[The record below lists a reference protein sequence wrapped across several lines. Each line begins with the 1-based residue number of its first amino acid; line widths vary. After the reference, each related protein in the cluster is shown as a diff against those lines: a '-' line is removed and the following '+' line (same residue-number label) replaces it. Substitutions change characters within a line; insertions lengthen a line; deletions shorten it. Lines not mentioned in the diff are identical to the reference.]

1 MYKKRWYDGLHDIY
15 EGKDEFEIKFGC
27 LIGDGGGNNGGGNDK
42 KRIQEEQNKRADDQE
57 PVRGGSRES
66 SGLFNTGPVS
76 DSVSDSV
83 NFAPNPPQESFGS
96 IADMDA
102 GLRGPQNNVTQ
113 QASLTSPASLSG
125 MGYAPDISA
134 GKSYTNSLFDS
145 GLTSIEDVRNQA
157 TNISPAQQN
166 LSDYLS
172 GGLSPGGYNAPS
184 TGLSLGVPSG
194 ASLTNPGLQVNY
206 TQRFAKGGAVNQGIG
221 SVFPYPRK
229 R

>member
-42 KRIQEEQNKRADDQE
+42 KRTQEEQNKRADDQE

-83 NFAPNPPQESFGS
+83 NFAPNPPQENFGS

-113 QASLTSPASLSG
+113 QASLTSPASLLG
-125 MGYAPDISA
+125 MGYSPDISA

-157 TNISPAQQN
+157 TNIATKN
-166 LSDYLS
+166 ALDYLNQGIQGAQYS
-172 GGLSPGGYNAPS
+172 GPTTTTGFQGFSPFNPNPGGVGV
-184 TGLSLGVPSG
+184 GLK
-194 ASLTNPGLQVNY
+194 ANFKY
-206 TQRFAKGGAVNQGIG
+206 AKGGAVNQGIG